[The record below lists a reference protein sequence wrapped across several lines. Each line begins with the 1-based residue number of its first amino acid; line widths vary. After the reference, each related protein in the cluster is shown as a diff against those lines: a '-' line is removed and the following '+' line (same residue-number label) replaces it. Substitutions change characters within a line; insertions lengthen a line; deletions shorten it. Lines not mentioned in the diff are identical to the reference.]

1 MSSFAH
7 PKPLIRSR
15 NSTGGDKKL
24 TLIAFKFDDSNGEQ
38 EFSLVHFT
46 ICNKYHNSRT
56 SFAFYSQDL
65 LTVIVVGHNLSIRWM
80 TISD

>member
-38 EFSLVHFT
+38 EFSWYILQFATNTT
-46 ICNKYHNSRT
+46 IHEH
-56 SFAFYSQDL
+56 L
-65 LTVIVVGHNLSIRWM
+65 LLSIPK
-80 TISD
+80 IY